1 MRKTE
6 QMDKH
11 ESLLAR
17 HSELL
22 AVFARGRSS
31 PSATPR
37 GIAHIRLN
45 KKVGHIMQ
53 GFFLMMCPIYFYQK
67 REYLTMKKLKMTVG
81 KLIFEEGCNKYPE
94 LGRQRNL
101 RDGTVRHYRQRYL
114 HFFIDIK

>member
-11 ESLLAR
+11 ESLIAR

-45 KKVGHIMQ
+45 KKVGHIILRV
-53 GFFLMMCPIYFYQK
+53 FLSDVSNLFLLKAGGSYNEK
-67 REYLTMKKLKMTVG
+67 AENDGRETDL
-81 KLIFEEGCNKYPE
+81 
-94 LGRQRNL
+94 
-101 RDGTVRHYRQRYL
+101 
-114 HFFIDIK
+114 

>member
-11 ESLLAR
+11 ESLIAR

-45 KKVGHIMQ
+45 KKVGHIILRV
-53 GFFLMMCPIYFYQK
+53 FLSDVSNLFLSKTEDFYNEK
-67 REYLTMKKLKMTVG
+67 AENDDSKTDL
-81 KLIFEEGCNKYPE
+81 
-94 LGRQRNL
+94 
-101 RDGTVRHYRQRYL
+101 
-114 HFFIDIK
+114 